1 MCAMSAVDP
10 ENKKSNILIIFIYL
24 TIIVLIIAL
33 ILLLMYPSFVT
44 LVLFGVTFIPVIF
57 IFQDYANRKKQS
69 SK

>member
-10 ENKKSNILIIFIYL
+10 GNKKSNIFIIFIFL
-24 TIIVLIIAL
+24 TIIVFIIAL

-44 LVLFGVTFIPVIF
+44 FVLFGVTFIPVIF
-57 IFQDYANRKKQS
+57 IFHDYANRKKQS